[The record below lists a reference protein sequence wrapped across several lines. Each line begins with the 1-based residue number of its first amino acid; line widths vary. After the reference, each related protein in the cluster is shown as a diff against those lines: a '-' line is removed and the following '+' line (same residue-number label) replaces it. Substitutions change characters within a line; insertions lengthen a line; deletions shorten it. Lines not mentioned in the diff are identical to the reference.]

1 MKKLFLIVFLITS
14 QLISAQEMNPD
25 FLDSLP
31 EDIRQDLEAQSKS
44 QGDSENPVYRSL
56 QNQTELKKRE
66 LEDLK
71 IRLKQDLDYL
81 EERLAEDSGNKTNQ
95 YDLKVFGSDFF
106 STYQSTYMPINEPN
120 LSSSY
125 VLDFGDALEIQ
136 LVGRVNETKIFQI
149 KRDGSI
155 NIENIQPIKLI
166 GLSLGD
172 AISIIKSKVSSAYVG
187 TEAFITLSNVRDINV
202 LVSGNA
208 FNPGIY
214 TVSGNSNLLHVLSIA
229 GGINEY
235 GSYREI
241 NLIRDQKVIE
251 TLDMYDVLITGIY
264 KSKSTLKTGDVIFVK
279 PSKKIVS
286 IDGAIKIP
294 AKYELLDEQYLSDLI
309 KYANGISIDADL
321 NNIFLERILD
331 GKIKSLPIR
340 NIKQFNNIIAN
351 DGDALYIRKHAF
363 KSVNIRGAVLK
374 PGLYLMSEGESLND
388 LIKKSGGFTENSYLF
403 GAVYETQDAFLINK
417 MAKEELYGQ
426 FLENLYSTSLKSG
439 TPISMGVL
447 ELTESLK
454 DDKPNGRVVIDI
466 LDEAMS
472 ELLILKDGDTITIP
486 EKSDNIYVYGE
497 VNYGGALKFEA
508 NQDVEY
514 FIDKS
519 GGLKENAAMSS
530 IYVLHP
536 NGDTQRFAL
545 RRKNLFQ
552 NRPSQDEL
560 ILYPGSIIFV
570 PREIDNTIG
579 TQLAAQ
585 AYVSILGNIGIALAS
600 LSSINNN

>member
-31 EDIRQDLEAQSKS
+31 DDIRQDLEAQSKS
-44 QGDSENPVYRSL
+44 QGDSENPVYRGL
-56 QNQTELKKRE
+56 QNQSELKKRE

-81 EERLAEDSGNKTNQ
+81 EKRLAEDSDNKTNQ

-187 TEAFITLSNVRDINV
+187 TEAFITIANVRDINV

-403 GAVYETQDAFLINK
+403 GAVYESQDAFLINK

-497 VNYGGALKFEA
+497 VNYGGALKFEG

-545 RRKNLFQ
+545 GRKNLFQ

>member
-25 FLDSLP
+25 FLNSLP
-31 EDIRQDLEAQSKS
+31 DDIRQDLETQSKS
-44 QGDSENPVYRSL
+44 QGDAENPVYRGL
-56 QNQTELKKRE
+56 QNQSELKKRE

-264 KSKSTLKTGDVIFVK
+264 KSKSTLKSGDVIFVK

-286 IDGAIKIP
+286 INGAIKIP

-351 DGDALYIRKHAF
+351 DGDALYIRKHTF

-403 GAVYETQDAFLINK
+403 GAVYESQDAFLINK

-486 EKSDNIYVYGE
+486 EKSDSIYVYGA
-497 VNYGGALKFEA
+497 VNYGGALKFEG